1 MKLTAV
7 TLDCADPLALADF
20 YHRAT
25 GLPVHERSDAE
36 FAGLAR
42 GPAGAGLFLGFQRVE
57 GYRPPSWP
65 GRDVPQQPHLDF
77 DVDDLDEAAARLV
90 APGRVSKVPP
100 ARRRPARTLAAL
112 SGSPRYI
119 QHRGDPPPCDRTHR
133 TPPGLPFGQTTLLS
147 THALGATV
155 PADQPRPDLWRVVLD
170 PAGHPFCL
178 TVPRTA

>member
-1 MKLTAV
+1 MIMKLTAV

-65 GRDVPQQPHLDF
+65 GRDVPQQLHLDF
-77 DVDDLDEAAARLV
+77 DVDDLDEAAPAWSPWAR
-90 APGRVSKVPP
+90 PFPP
-100 ARRRPARTLAAL
+100 TSPARTCG
-112 SGSPRYI
+112 GSSWTRP
-119 QHRGDPPPCDRTHR
+119 G
-133 TPPGLPFGQTTLLS
+133 TPS
-147 THALGATV
+147 A
-155 PADQPRPDLWRVVLD
+155 
-170 PAGHPFCL
+170 
-178 TVPRTA
+178 

>member
-1 MKLTAV
+1 MIMKLTAV

-25 GLPVHERSDAE
+25 GLPVHERSDVK

-42 GPAGAGLFLGFQRVE
+42 GPAGSGLFLGFQRVE

-65 GRDVPQQPHLDF
+65 GQDVPQQLHLDF
-77 DVDDLDEAAARLV
+77 AVDDLDEAAARLV
-90 APGRVSKVPP
+90 
-100 ARRRPARTLAAL
+100 
-112 SGSPRYI
+112 
-119 QHRGDPPPCDRTHR
+119 
-133 TPPGLPFGQTTLLS
+133 
-147 THALGATV
+147 ALGATV

-178 TVPRTA
+178 TIPRTA